1 MNEGSKY
8 VELSDRYFCQ
18 QFSSVCLELT
28 FFLELLLTFIFWNHQ
43 LLTLEER
50 HLFCALDVYACQ
62 SLSLFV
68 LLFLIST
75 VSRPE
80 VGVEFH
86 TGKIY

>member
-1 MNEGSKY
+1 MKVQNMWNYQTDISAN
-8 VELSDRYFCQ
+8 
-18 QFSSVCLELT
+18 SSVQFVLELT
-28 FFLELLLTFIFWNHQ
+28 FLELLLTFLFWNHQ

-50 HLFCALDVYACQ
+50 NLFCALEVYACQ

>member
-1 MNEGSKY
+1 MKVQNMWNYQTDISAN
-8 VELSDRYFCQ
+8 
-18 QFSSVCLELT
+18 SSVQFVLELT
-28 FFLELLLTFIFWNHQ
+28 FFLELLLTFLFWNHQ

-50 HLFCALDVYACQ
+50 NLFCALEVYACQ